1 MKKPILVIPKG
12 RLYNHIKSLFESRG
26 IGMPSENTRK
36 YFYPDWSEDCALF
49 IAKPKAVPQ
58 LIHTKYAEFG
68 FCGKDIFKNSEYE
81 SSVHMLYDTGLSPV
95 KICLC
100 SKNYTLDELL
110 RLNRPIIVA
119 TEFTH
124 IAETY
129 FTELGVPHYILDT
142 TGSTEGYLDIN
153 ADCIIDVVDTGKTL
167 KENNINILDTL
178 FESTT
183 CLYEHG
189 ELCDCMLPQN
199 IQKLLLC

>member
-12 RLYNHIKSLFESRG
+12 RLYNNIKELFESKG
-26 IGMPSENTRK
+26 INLPESNVRQ
-36 YFYPDWSEDCALF
+36 YFYPDWSDDCALF
-49 IAKPKAVPQ
+49 IAKPKAIPQ

-81 SSVHMLYDTGLSPV
+81 SSVYNFYDTGLTSV

-100 SKNYTLDELL
+100 AKNYTLDELL
-110 RLNRPIIVA
+110 HLKRPIIVA

-124 IAETY
+124 IASTF
-129 FTELGVPHYILDT
+129 FTQLGVPHYILDT

-153 ADCIIDVVDTGKTL
+153 ADCIIDVVDTGETL
-167 KENNINILDTL
+167 KENNIDILKVL

-183 CLYEHG
+183 CLYEHRD
-189 ELCDCMLPQN
+189 LCDCTLPKN
-199 IQKLLLC
+199 IQKLLC